1 MQFEQAA
8 KVAAT
13 RIEEVQASTESRFRL
28 AEAFYHQ
35 EAPQQ
40 RERGRYGRAELR
52 FLRWEIDRGVL
63 DPPSADGGGSPWWRA
78 VSDTLLRDKV
88 EADLLS
94 AAPAGEAS
102 SRSVELWR
110 EFIRAPSA
118 ATWHRAH
125 NASIVTGYFEHEAL
139 AGRELPVERYMINVV
154 LIRLFYAYALVAAPR
169 LALGVFAPLGRLVGD
184 PRRRSMGL
192 FLDLHNQFPDDYP
205 AHGWSM
211 DDLIAAH
218 GRVAQ
223 LIDLGLIPWDM
234 TKLYGFA
241 ASALDEPRITTLVS
255 DGIPCYVWPAE
266 ERAPW
271 LVGATRLLPRAIARA
286 TGHPYPSP
294 LRGEPELRGPAS

>member
-1 MQFEQAA
+1 MAA
-8 KVAAT
+8 A
-13 RIEEVQASTESRFRL
+13 RIEEVQASTESRYRL
-28 AEAFYHQ
+28 AEAFYLQ
-35 EAPQQ
+35 GSANSQ
-40 RERGRYGRAELR
+40 RRRYGRAELS

-88 EADLLS
+88 EAALLAGAS
-94 AAPAGEAS
+94 AGVAS
-102 SRSVELWR
+102 SRNVELWR

-125 NASIVTGYFEHEAL
+125 HASIVTAYFEHEAL
-139 AGRELPVERYMINVV
+139 AAQELRVERYMINVV

-169 LALGVFAPLGRLVGD
+169 LVLGVFAPLGRLVGD

-218 GRVAQ
+218 GRIAQ

-234 TKLYGFA
+234 TKLYEFA
-241 ASALDEPRITTLVS
+241 ATALDEPRITTLVS

-266 ERAPW
+266 ERVPW
-271 LVGATRLLPRAIARA
+271 LVGATRRLPRAIARA
-286 TGHPYPSP
+286 TGHPYPS
-294 LRGEPELRGPAS
+294 SF